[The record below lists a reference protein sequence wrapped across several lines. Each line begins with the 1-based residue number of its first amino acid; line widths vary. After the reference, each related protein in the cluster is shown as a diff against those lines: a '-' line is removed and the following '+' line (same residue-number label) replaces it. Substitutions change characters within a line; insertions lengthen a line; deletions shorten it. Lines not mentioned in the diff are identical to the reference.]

1 MALTQ
6 DIVATYK
13 NPRAVMR
20 RQLAIGQREDR
31 VLMYLFLACG
41 LIFVAQWPRLSREAF
56 LNEEIPLNAL
66 LGGALLGWMFIAP
79 LALYSIAALSRLV
92 AKALRG
98 QGSWY
103 SARLAL
109 FWSLLASA
117 PLWLLDGLT
126 AGFIGPGPAR
136 SLTGAVAFGAFAIF
150 WLFSLLETERPTE
163 RPSKR
168 PGVSA

>member
-1 MALTQ
+1 MAATR
-6 DIVATYK
+6 DIVATFRGPGK
-13 NPRAVMR
+13 VVR
-20 RQLAIGQREDR
+20 RILGQGPREDR
-31 VLMYLFLACG
+31 ALIYLMVGCLMV
-41 LIFVAQWPRLSREAF
+41 FVAQTPRLARQAF
-56 LNEEIPLNAL
+56 ETGEDLRMLM
-66 LGGALLGWMFIAP
+66 GASLMAWLFIAP
-79 LALYSIAALSRLV
+79 LLFYVLAGLIGVIARL
-92 AKALRG
+92 LRQNISSYG
-98 QGSWY
+98 
-103 SARLAL
+103 ARLAL